1 MAPGKNEL
9 AAGDSV
15 TPTASDLLS
24 RSFKYGS
31 VQLGL
36 LGSFSLHIDAEPIRL
51 PMNAQRLVSFLALHD
66 GLLLRQHVAGSL
78 WGDTTERHAAGSLR
92 SALWRLGHPTHP
104 LVEVADSHLRLSLGV
119 AVDVRES
126 EALARRVLDD
136 SRDLSQAELD
146 VGLLSSDLLPGW
158 NEDWVLVR
166 REYHIQLRLR
176 ALETLSHRLSEMG
189 RFGEAVQA
197 SMIAVSAEPLR
208 ESAQRTLVAA
218 HLADGNV
225 AAAVK
230 QYDSFREL
238 LQDELKLDPSVE
250 MQALVKGLGR

>member
-1 MAPGKNEL
+1 MAEQVKNTSAETQSRPL
-9 AAGDSV
+9 IE
-15 TPTASDLLS
+15 PTS
-24 RSFKYGS
+24 RSFSYGT

-36 LGSFSLHIDAEPIRL
+36 LGSFSLRIEKEPIRL
-51 PMNAQRLVSFLALHD
+51 PMNAQRLVCFLALHD

-104 LVEVADSHLRLSLGV
+104 LVEVADAHLRLSLAV
-119 AVDVRES
+119 AVDIRES
-126 EALARRVLDD
+126 EALARRVLDE
-136 SRDLSQAELD
+136 SQDLSEAELD
-146 VGLLSSDLLPGW
+146 IALLSADLLPGW

-166 REYHIQLRLR
+166 REYHVQLRLR
-176 ALETLSHRLSEMG
+176 ALEALSLRLSEVG

-208 ESAQRTLVAA
+208 ESAQRTLVSA
-218 HLADGNV
+218 HLAEGNI

-238 LQDELKLDPSVE
+238 LRDELKLEPSPE
-250 MQALVKGLGR
+250 MQALVKGLNR

>member
-1 MAPGKNEL
+1 MSALSPQTF
-9 AAGDSV
+9 AGD
-15 TPTASDLLS
+15 A
-24 RSFKYGS
+24 

-36 LGSFSLHIDAEPIRL
+36 LGSFSLRIDKEPVLL
-51 PMNAQRLVSFLALHD
+51 PMNAQRLVGFLALHD
-66 GLLLRQHVAGSL
+66 GLLLRQHVAGTL

-104 LVEVADSHLRLSLGV
+104 LVEVADTHLRLALNV
-119 AVDVRES
+119 AVDVRAS

-136 SRDLSQAELD
+136 SQDLTEAELD
-146 VGLLSSDLLPGW
+146 IQLLASDLLPGW

-166 REYHIQLRLR
+166 REYHVQLRLR
-176 ALETLSHRLSEMG
+176 ALETLSLRLSEIG

-197 SMIAVSAEPLR
+197 SMLAVSAEPLR

-218 HLADGNV
+218 HLADGNL

-230 QYDSFREL
+230 QYDSFAEL
-238 LQDELKLDPSVE
+238 LRDELKLEPSQE
-250 MQALVKGLGR
+250 MQDLVKGLNR